1 MNEKYRGNPGK
12 LKLTAKVL
20 YVKNSDA
27 LPQKKYTADFLTKK
41 QVKNNGEI
49 PQYYIERDHEACT

>member
-49 PQYYIERDHEACT
+49 PQYCLP